1 MNTDLT
7 IITETVCEI
16 LDVEPEQ
23 VRMETY
29 IMRDLGAESIDLL
42 ELAVTFSDRFKTEVT
57 DDEIFL
63 KSLRIHLEE
72 TQEKGV
78 APAAC
83 LEEKYPFLSPSRISE
98 ILADLDD
105 GPVLKVKDL
114 LNYMQQKAA

>member
-7 IITETVCEI
+7 IITETLCEI

-63 KSLRIHLEE
+63 KSLRIHIEE
-72 TQEKGV
+72 AEAVGV